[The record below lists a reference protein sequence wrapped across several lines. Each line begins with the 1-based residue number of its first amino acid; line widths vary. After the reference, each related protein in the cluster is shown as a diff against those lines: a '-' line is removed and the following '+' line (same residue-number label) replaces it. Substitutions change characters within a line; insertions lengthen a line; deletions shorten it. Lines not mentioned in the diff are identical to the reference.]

1 MTAEALPSEPVGF
14 AVHLE
19 EFEGPF
25 DMLLQLI
32 SKHKLEVTELSLSQ
46 VTDEFVQYIRQ
57 QGRDWDLD
65 EASQFLVIAA
75 TLLDLKV
82 VKLLPGAEVE
92 DEEDLAL
99 LEARDLL
106 FARLMQYRA
115 YKDVSGI
122 FARMIDDAPL
132 MQPRTVG
139 LDPDLHGLLPDVVL
153 GLGPEAFAALAA
165 VALAPKPVPEV
176 AIDHVHAPPVSVAEQ
191 KQILAEALQ
200 ERGHAK
206 LEDKGYDCSGS
217 VSYALIAGGQLTS
230 PLVSGDLAK
239 WGAAGAGAWVTV
251 YANKNH
257 VYMEMAGLRFDTSP
271 IADPTAAKGPRWR
284 PLIGG
289 RKGFKVRHAVGL

>member
-1 MTAEALPSEPVGF
+1 MTAEALHPEAPSGF

-122 FARMIDDAPL
+122 FARMLDEAPL
-132 MQPRTVG
+132 MVPRTVG
-139 LDPDLHGLLPDVVL
+139 LDPGLHGLLPDVVL
-153 GLGPEAFAALAA
+153 GLGPDAFAALAA
-165 VALAPKPVPEV
+165 LALTPKPVPEV
-176 AIDHVHAPPVSVAEQ
+176 AIDHVHAPAVSVAEQ
-191 KQILAEALQ
+191 KEILAGALRERGRATFRDLIEDADNRMIVVGRFLALLELYRDGTVRFEQ
-200 ERGHAK
+200 ERA
-206 LEDKGYDCSGS
+206 LAELTVVWEDSSDR
-217 VSYALIAGGQLTS
+217 Q
-230 PLVSGDLAK
+230 GD
-239 WGAAGAGAWVTV
+239 
-251 YANKNH
+251 
-257 VYMEMAGLRFDTSP
+257 
-271 IADPTAAKGPRWR
+271 
-284 PLIGG
+284 
-289 RKGFKVRHAVGL
+289 

>member
-122 FARMIDDAPL
+122 LARMIDDAPL

-165 VALAPKPVPEV
+165 VALTPKPVPEV

-200 ERGHAK
+200 ERGHATFRELIENADNRMIVVGRFLAL
-206 LEDKGYDCSGS
+206 LELYRDGT
-217 VSYALIAGGQLTS
+217 VRFEQERALGELTIHWEETS
-230 PLVSGDLAK
+230 DASGD
-239 WGAAGAGAWVTV
+239 
-251 YANKNH
+251 
-257 VYMEMAGLRFDTSP
+257 
-271 IADPTAAKGPRWR
+271 
-284 PLIGG
+284 
-289 RKGFKVRHAVGL
+289 